1 MGTPTDRQALIA
13 ELAVLG
19 EQESTGT
26 ALFHQTAAAHY
37 GLGISD
43 MKALS
48 ILLVEGPQTAGAL
61 GAALGLTSGAV
72 TGLVDRLVAHK
83 MAHRSPD
90 ASDRRRQIIEAA
102 PGAERGENVYE
113 PIGEAFR
120 RLHAGYSTDELAFL
134 VGYLRASIDITRAET
149 AALRQRRSPSRKPDP
164 SG

>member
-1 MGTPTDRQALIA
+1 MKVLTDRRALIA
-13 ELAVLG
+13 ELALLG

-48 ILLVEGPQTAGAL
+48 ILLVEGPQTPGAL

-90 ASDRRRQIIEAA
+90 PSDRRRQIIEAA
-102 PGAERGENVYE
+102 SDAERGENVYE
-113 PIGEAFR
+113 PIGEAFG

-134 VGYLRASIDITRAET
+134 VSYLRASIEITRAET
-149 AALRQRRSPSRKPDP
+149 VALRQRRR
-164 SG
+164 